1 MANLL
6 LRGTFRQIATSHD
19 NNVPA
24 LNTSREQF
32 VWVNKK
38 KYGLRRLY
46 HPRNVQTTQQQQQKR
61 IAQVNVFFFLCG
73 LFFFPIPTRI
83 DPHPIK
89 IKIKKFCWAPF
100 PSNIC
105 GHQSNHRGLLF
116 FSLLQPNDNPMFV
129 SWQFSILVWKD
140 QRDFSTIPFGDYNKR
155 WPSPCRP
162 LTIFSFYF

>member
-1 MANLL
+1 MHLYVYKFYGKKSGMANLL

-61 IAQVNVFFFLCG
+61 IAQVNVFFFCVV
-73 LFFFPIPTRI
+73 
-83 DPHPIK
+83 
-89 IKIKKFCWAPF
+89 
-100 PSNIC
+100 
-105 GHQSNHRGLLF
+105 F
-116 FSLLQPNDNPMFV
+116 FSFPFQHV
-129 SWQFSILVWKD
+129 SIRIRSK
-140 QRDFSTIPFGDYNKR
+140 
-155 WPSPCRP
+155 
-162 LTIFSFYF
+162 